1 MCLWRE
7 KERFG
12 ARENDQQKGGIY
24 RLREGGLGRFLRGRK
39 GTKSDYK
46 YGGVRW

>member
-7 KERFG
+7 KEGFG

-24 RLREGGLGRFLRGRK
+24 RLREGGWADFWEGERGQRV
-39 GTKSDYK
+39 TTSM
-46 YGGVRW
+46 VV